1 MKTKNL
7 ILFFILL
14 LFSSYVNAPGL
25 LLSTNSSTI
34 IFTSDAPLELIQASS
49 NKLTGWLNPDTKQF
63 SFSVN
68 IKTFKGFK
76 VMTQQKQFNDNYLES
91 DKYPQATFEGKI
103 IEDADLH
110 RDGMYNIRA
119 KGNLSLHGVTQ
130 ERIIKCNLII
140 KNGIV
145 NARAN
150 FIVILVDHNI
160 AIPKVLSQKLAN
172 DIKVEVKA
180 ELTEK

>member
-1 MKTKNL
+1 MKTKIL
-7 ILFFILL
+7 TLFFILV

-25 LLSTNSSTI
+25 IFSTSSSTI
-34 IFTSDAPLELIQASS
+34 IFTSDAPLGLIQASS

-76 VMTQQKQFNDNYLES
+76 VFTQQKQFNDNYLES
-91 DKYPQATFEGKI
+91 DKYPQTTFEGKI

-110 RDGMYNIRA
+110 IDGMYSIRA
-119 KGNLSLHGVTQ
+119 KGNLSIHGVTQ
-130 ERIIKCNLII
+130 ERIIKCNLNI
-140 KNGIV
+140 KNGMV
-145 NARAN
+145 TARAN
-150 FIVILVDHNI
+150 FIVLLVDHNI
-160 AIPKVLSQKLAN
+160 AIPKILSQKIAN